1 MKQDTYDEL
10 LNSLK
15 LYAKKIGKLEELE
28 IVLQRPNPKNRKI
41 SKLINKVSENVAKI
55 DIVRFSCEK
64 NSTNTIFTAAQICDE
79 LLGVNLKNVY
89 NNSTTRKLAWT
100 ELKSRSKMI

>member
-28 IVLQRPNPKNRKI
+28 IVLQRPNQKNRKI

-55 DIVRFSCEK
+55 DSIRFSCEK
-64 NSTNTIFTAAQICDE
+64 N
-79 LLGVNLKNVY
+79 
-89 NNSTTRKLAWT
+89 
-100 ELKSRSKMI
+100 